1 VESIRVIASP
11 AVEPVTLF
19 ETKVHLRVDTDDEDV
34 LLAALIRAARVRC
47 EQHTRRA
54 FVTQTIRYGVDE
66 VPEVGQNWLTSER
79 SIWAGLELPRPPFRS
94 LLAVTFTTDSD
105 EAIPLDP
112 SEYRISSAGDE
123 PARLM
128 LRGPFIQTLPRE
140 FDALTIDFVAG
151 YGDRGIDVPDPLRQA
166 VLVTATS
173 MYEDREGATV
183 PTGSAQ
189 GEAPLPPL
197 ARQLMAGYRVV
208 YL

>member
-1 VESIRVIASP
+1 VGSIRVIASP

-19 ETKVHLRVDTDDEDV
+19 ETKVHLRVDIDDEDV
-34 LLAALIRAARVRC
+34 LIAALIRAARVRC

-66 VPEVGQNWLTSER
+66 LREVGQNWLTSER
-79 SIWAGLELPRPPFRS
+79 TVWAGLELPRPPFQS
-94 LLAVTFTTDSD
+94 LLAVTFATDTE

-112 SEYRISSAGDE
+112 ADYRVSSGGDE
-123 PARLM
+123 PSRLM
-128 LRGPFIQTLPRE
+128 LRGPFIQALPRE
-140 FDALTIDFVAG
+140 FDAVTVDYVAG

-166 VLVTATS
+166 VLVTVAS
-173 MYEDREGATV
+173 MYEDREGAAV
-183 PTGSAQ
+183 PTGAQ